1 MLYRFSLLPL
11 YLCTVLCCFAQQKFS
26 VKFEDGKVML
36 KDSIPSEKPFS
47 MLYFHFKGCPGCVQ
61 MDQTALVDS
70 SVVTF
75 LNTNFHNYSINTL
88 SKEGMAIKEMFQ
100 VGPQPDFVI
109 IDRKKQ
115 QLHRICGP
123 MQPADFLR
131 QLQYAISS
139 DKSLKKQK
147 EDAKQKEKDYVFME
161 WHIRNLDVA
170 NTLDSATIAKGFN
183 AFPEQVY
190 SDSLFTHFF
199 MDFAVYDQR
208 AVLDFQSEPYQFM
221 IKNAELLYASFDSSR
236 VAYTLNLI
244 AGKQLGEALK
254 KRDEK
259 TYTAAKTVVAAH
271 WRDNI
276 YRIPNED
283 GKTYKGLV
291 FSYFEPL
298 QNERDF
304 QYYFRQDMVTYDSL
318 ESVFFDKLKNNYQA
332 LFILSAVMNLETR
345 MEKERLNRRLKYINQ
360 AISLSP
366 VSQAYTIKS
375 AILFMLGDKEE
386 AKRTYKEIKVRDIKD
401 DYLASYVYE
410 QLTKKLKIKK
420 Q

>member
-1 MLYRFSLLPL
+1 M
-11 YLCTVLCCFAQQKFS
+11 
-26 VKFEDGKVML
+26 FEDEKVLL

-47 MLYFHFKGCPGCVQ
+47 MLYFHFKGCPGCAQ

-70 SVVTF
+70 AVVTF

-88 SKEGMAIKEMFQ
+88 SKEGIAIKKMFQ

-123 MQPADFLR
+123 MRSTDFLR
-131 QLQYAISS
+131 QLQYAASS
-139 DKSLKKQK
+139 DKSLKKQREEAKLK
-147 EDAKQKEKDYVFME
+147 EQDYLFME
-161 WHIRNLDVA
+161 WHVRNLDIA
-170 NTLDSATIAKGFN
+170 NTLDSETIIKGFN
-183 AFPEQVY
+183 SFPEEAY
-190 SDSLFTHFF
+190 TDSLFIHFF

-208 AVLDFQSEPYQFM
+208 TVLDFPSASYQFM
-221 IKNAELLYASFDSSR
+221 IKYPELLYAAFDSSR

-244 AGKQLGEALK
+244 AGNQMGEAFK

-259 TYTAAKTVVAAH
+259 AYTTAKTVIATH

-298 QNERDF
+298 QNERDY
-304 QYYFRQDMVTYDSL
+304 QYYFRKDMAAYESL
-318 ESVFFDKLKNNYQA
+318 ENEFFDKLKNNYQA
-332 LFILSAVMNLETR
+332 LFILSAVMNLDTH
-345 MEKERLNRRLKYINQ
+345 MEEERLTRRLKYINQ

-366 VSQAYTIKS
+366 VSQAYTMKS
-375 AILFMLGDKEE
+375 AILFMLGDKEA
-386 AKRTYKEIKVRDIKD
+386 AKQTYKEIKARDLKG
-401 DYLASYVYE
+401 DYLANRVYE
-410 QLTKKLKIKK
+410 QLTEKLKIKN
-420 Q
+420 